1 MRHLDYAPN
10 LQMDNEVNTLY
21 QFIGQQY
28 ARGIPKKEAPPRKP
42 FGGYFDDFKRGK
54 DHLALPSVYRHI
66 CVSPS
71 WQYMYTYHFTRMHM
85 HPLYYDGPKS
95 THWHLRKRHSDP
107 MVKYNMCAVPNYRH
121 YSICVHP
128 NDMTIRN
135 ALSQFSLQ
143 MYINCTFS
151 IPINQDLS

>member
-10 LQMDNEVNTLY
+10 LQMDNEVNTFY

-28 ARGIPKKEAPPRKP
+28 PRGIPKKEAPPCKP

-85 HPLYYDGPKS
+85 HPLYYDGPKRPTGIS
-95 THWHLRKRHSDP
+95 GRDIQTQWS
-107 MVKYNMCAVPNYRH
+107 
-121 YSICVHP
+121 SIICVLYP
-128 NDMTIRN
+128 TIGII
-135 ALSQFSLQ
+135 Q
-143 MYINCTFS
+143 YVC
-151 IPINQDLS
+151 IPMI